1 MTFSNLQEVHAKRT
15 FPHYD
20 RDEDGFIS
28 MGDVKNF
35 FSDLQNR
42 YGLNK
47 SGPSDTELNVL
58 ELMMDLNGDGRLD
71 LAEFTKAWTPPIP
84 GPFLKMRFETYDLDG
99 NGSFNLEEY
108 KKVLA
113 VLGQNKSDRQ
123 FQFYDM
129 NDDGEVTIVE
139 YTTRESK
146 CSHLMLLRMQYNIQR
161 TGSPG
166 LIFDTCEDS

>member
-1 MTFSNLQEVHAKRT
+1 MPPPPLIRRF
-15 FPHYD
+15 D
-20 RDEDGFIS
+20 
-28 MGDVKNF
+28 
-35 FSDLQNR
+35 
-42 YGLNK
+42 
-47 SGPSDTELNVL
+47 
-58 ELMMDLNGDGRLD
+58 GDGRLD
-71 LAEFTKAWTPPIP
+71 LEEFTKAWTPPIP
-84 GPFLKMRFETYDLDG
+84 GPLLKMRFETYDLDG
-99 NGSFNLEEY
+99 DGFFDLEDY

-113 VLGQNKSDRQ
+113 VLGQKKSDRQ

-129 NDDGEVTIVE
+129 NDDGKVTIVE

>member
-1 MTFSNLQEVHAKRT
+1 MTSSNLQEVHAKRT

-28 MGDVKNF
+28 MRDVKNF

-84 GPFLKMRFETYDLDG
+84 GPLLKMRFEGESDSATD
-99 NGSFNLEEY
+99 SEENE
-108 KKVLA
+108 KQN
-113 VLGQNKSDRQ
+113 GQNSSQKNLHLDQENVRE
-123 FQFYDM
+123 
-129 NDDGEVTIVE
+129 GHLPEIVNYVSCYSWQRNE
-139 YTTRESK
+139 NNN
-146 CSHLMLLRMQYNIQR
+146 HL
-161 TGSPG
+161 
-166 LIFDTCEDS
+166 